1 MRNNKCA
8 LTLPRLAVG
17 VESRDLASAHAAPR
31 RDNCS
36 GRALTP
42 AICKGKYQI
51 KG

>member
-8 LTLPRLAVG
+8 LSLPRLAIG
-17 VESRDLASAHAAPR
+17 VKSRDLAAAHALR

>member
-8 LTLPRLAVG
+8 LTRPRLVVG
-17 VESRDLASAHAAPR
+17 KEGGRDLAAAHAPR